1 MRIDIESAN
10 NCFNW
15 YDHDIRYRTWRVY
28 ACRPRIKVNNVSSYK
43 RRPCACARTQF
54 GSFRRFAFF
63 FFEGTWVLLP
73 RGCWAPGVLSMRGGY
88 LLLNAVLVTV
98 VSELVIAS
106 AGEEGVSHLSV
117 IDQVRFSS
125 TSRW

>member
-1 MRIDIESAN
+1 
-10 NCFNW
+10 
-15 YDHDIRYRTWRVY
+15 
-28 ACRPRIKVNNVSSYK
+28 
-43 RRPCACARTQF
+43 
-54 GSFRRFAFF
+54 
-63 FFEGTWVLLP
+63 
-73 RGCWAPGVLSMRGGY
+73 MRGGY